1 MNLEINM
8 NIQYKPNK
16 TFADLTFEM
25 LKNMRQQTIPTTSP
39 YQAYGPL
46 SIMLHQLCGAIVEQK
61 SILEYLVGIAAYA
74 QHFAEQ
80 INEVIPQLTTEQI
93 ESENQKRI
101 NEYEGILHTII
112 QSYNQSNDFKK
123 VQLNE
128 LPIKKV
134 ELSKEF
140 IDYIV
145 KSLAY

>member
-1 MNLEINM
+1 MEINLH
-8 NIQYKPNK
+8 QEYKPDK

-25 LKNMRQQTIPTTSP
+25 LNSMRQQTIPTTSP

-61 SILEYLVGIAAYA
+61 NILEYLVGIAAYS

-80 INEVIPQLTTEQI
+80 INAVLPQLTTEQI
-93 ESENQKRI
+93 ENENQKRI
-101 NEYEGILHTII
+101 SEYEGILHTII
-112 QSYNQSNDFKK
+112 QSYNQSNDFKR

-140 IDYIV
+140 IDYVI
-145 KSLAY
+145 KALSY